1 METGPQSSTRW
12 PTWWV
17 VGNQVPRY
25 SGWKRKTK
33 LPLGCFYSHWLGTK
47 YRDIADG
54 NLVEGDSAHCVNP
67 LVGNQVPRYSGWKP
81 FALSIGKVANVIVV
95 GNQVPRYSGWKLFQ
109 KVFSPPL
116 PRWLETKY
124 RDIADGNVAD

>member
-1 METGPQSSTRW
+1 METLQY
-12 PTWWV
+12 WV
-17 VGNQVPRY
+17 PITANCWLETKYRDIADGNVRIWT
-25 SGWKRKTK
+25 SRSIFCG
-33 LPLGCFYSHWLGTK
+33 LETK

-95 GNQVPRYSGWKLFQ
+95 GNQVPRYSGWKRGRLTHRIGD
-109 KVFSPPL
+109 V
-116 PRWLETKY
+116 
-124 RDIADGNVAD
+124 